1 MAAAYSKDLRESIVN
16 AYQKGFGSIKK
27 VSDFFSVC
35 ERSVDKY
42 LYLFR
47 NNIDLNPGKSTG
59 RTPIIQEKEL
69 KIIHE
74 MVDDKPDQTLDEYCQ
89 IFHNQ
94 TDILIGKS
102 IMDRAFKKLNIT
114 RKKKS
119 YYAQEQERPD
129 VQKKRNDFIDSI
141 ISKNPEDFIFL
152 DEAGADM
159 RMDNEYARAKSC
171 DRVKAA
177 KPFQRGQKISLL
189 SAIGILGI
197 IDFIYVELAINA
209 DIFLHFITNMLC
221 PKLKKGQVILMD
233 NANIHT
239 SPEIKKAIESRGA
252 ILVYL
257 PPYSPDLSPIE
268 KMWSK
273 IKSFMKKLK
282 PRTLGEFHNALVE
295 AISALDIND
304 FEEWYDSCGY
314 QLA

>member
-1 MAAAYSKDLRESIVN
+1 MPASYSKDLREKIVN
-16 AYQKGFGSIKK
+16 AYQKGLGSMHKVAKIFEVSTCSVKK
-27 VSDFFSVC
+27 YVS
-35 ERSVDKY
+35 
-42 LYLFR
+42 LFKR
-47 NNIDLNPGKSTG
+47 NIELTPGKSTG
-59 RTPIIQEKEL
+59 RTPALGKPEL
-69 KIIHE
+69 QILHE
-74 MVDDKPDQTLDEYCQ
+74 MVIKKPDKTLAEYCQ
-89 IFHNQ
+89 LFHNE

-129 VQKKRNDFIDSI
+129 VQKKRNDYIDSI
-141 ISKNPEDFIFL
+141 SSKNPETFIFL
-152 DEAGADM
+152 DESGADM

-177 KPFQRGQKISLL
+177 KPFQRGQKFSLL

-197 IDFIYVELAINA
+197 IDFIYVELAITA

-221 PKLKKGQVILMD
+221 PKLKKGQVVLMD

-239 SPEIKKAIESRGA
+239 SSEIKDAIEKRGA

-273 IKSFMKKLK
+273 IKSFMGKLK
-282 PRTLGEFHNALVE
+282 PRNPGEFHNALVE

-304 FEEWYDSCGY
+304 FEEWYDACGY
-314 QLA
+314 QIT